1 MDINSEK
8 ESLKKE
14 LDQVEDIQ
22 LLEAIRK
29 MIDYGKSK
37 TLKSYPPMTEDEYFE
52 RIKESR
58 KSIEEGKLIT
68 QEEAKE
74 YFKKKNA

>member
-22 LLEAIRK
+22 LPEAIRK
-29 MIDYGKSK
+29 MIGYGKSK
-37 TLKSYPPMTEDEYFE
+37 TFISYPMTEAEYFE
-52 RIKESR
+52 RINESR
-58 KSIEEGKLIT
+58 KAIQEGVRFPLLPRWLT
-68 QEEAKE
+68 YEH
-74 YFKKKNA
+74 